1 MTYFTEKKIRQIY
14 DGFQNKNMPFE
25 EFRKQVI
32 EKTDPM
38 LMGRDA
44 MEIARRKRMI
54 DIRNN

>member
-32 EKTDPM
+32 LKTDPT

-44 MEIARRKRMI
+44 MEIARNKRMI

>member
-44 MEIARRKRMI
+44 MEIARNKRMI

>member
-1 MTYFTEKKIRQIY
+1 MTYFTEEKIRQIY